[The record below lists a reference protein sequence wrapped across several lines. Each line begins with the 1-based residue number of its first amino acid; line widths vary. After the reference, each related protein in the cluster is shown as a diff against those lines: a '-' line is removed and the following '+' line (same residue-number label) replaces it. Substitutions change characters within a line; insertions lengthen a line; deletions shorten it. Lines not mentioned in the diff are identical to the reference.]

1 MNKPS
6 QKDTLAVFG
15 ASLVNLCEE
24 VRAQGIALQKAYA
37 EIELLKSRMAEIGT
51 GSKKSAT
58 KRQKKVVS

>member
-51 GSKKSAT
+51 GSKKPAT
-58 KRQKKVVS
+58 KTKKKTV